1 MKDMDAF
8 PQLEGHLRGAPRRS
22 STVFPPVFPKLQV
35 QSWASKRPHCEAEP
49 LAVRQGLAVEES
61 NAAYS
66 YGGFFF
72 PAV

>member
-8 PQLEGHLRGAPRRS
+8 LQLEGHLRGAPRRS
-22 STVFPPVFPKLQV
+22 FPPVFLKLQV

-61 NAAYS
+61 NAAWLIWP
-66 YGGFFF
+66 FFF